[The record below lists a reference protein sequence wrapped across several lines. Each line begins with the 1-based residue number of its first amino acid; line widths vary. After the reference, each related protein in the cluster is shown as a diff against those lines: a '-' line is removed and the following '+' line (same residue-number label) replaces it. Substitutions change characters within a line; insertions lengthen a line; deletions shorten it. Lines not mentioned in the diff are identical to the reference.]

1 MVALFSR
8 HESKQAAQ
16 NPSDPFVRLPPTTSP
31 PALFPRFLRLFL
43 QRRRKKRSEWKVKEC
58 EGGKLAPGGGR
69 GEGGE
74 SGKNGQAPFRRWFS
88 RGCDGWWRC
97 SCVAVVLLGE
107 EQPRWWWRRPI
118 RGEFHL
124 NCAQGAQPR
133 LKGI

>member
-31 PALFPRFLRLFL
+31 PAFLPRFLRLFL

-69 GEGGE
+69 GEGGGRVE
-74 SGKNGQAPFRRWFS
+74 RTARRRFDAGS
-88 RGCDGWWRC
+88 LEAVMVGG
-97 SCVAVVLLGE
+97 VVVVLLLCCSGKSNPGGGGGG
-107 EQPRWWWRRPI
+107 QSGVSSI
-118 RGEFHL
+118 
-124 NCAQGAQPR
+124 
-133 LKGI
+133 